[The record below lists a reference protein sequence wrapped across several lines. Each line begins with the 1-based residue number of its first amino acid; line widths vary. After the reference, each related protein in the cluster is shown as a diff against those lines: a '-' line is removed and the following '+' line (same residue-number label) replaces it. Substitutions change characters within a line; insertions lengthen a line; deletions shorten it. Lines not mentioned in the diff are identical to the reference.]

1 MSNKI
6 QFPNNRLTPPAL
18 GKPVFATDIQN
29 NTENLLEAMNIL
41 LGLPAS
47 GGTAFAILSGL
58 TYNESEGT
66 YDPGYVYMNG
76 VIYYSADIIY
86 DPCYLVPNVTD
97 TESKLHNPDGN
108 SYNTYRI
115 YYAISSSSPSG
126 GMPQFTGSMDQYRLS
141 IVLAKSQAIATA
153 AADATSKA
161 NTAQSNAE
169 EYTDNAISGL
179 GTAATKDVGLAAN
192 NVLQSD
198 GMSRDKFTM
207 TSDQYDKLVTVE
219 DDFVCRRATGMK
231 QPKIIEI
238 TNYNMNTGGAVSE
251 ISIAHGLTYSKI
263 IGCRVIIENDEETLK
278 NVISGTNGNGSSTAC
293 YYEVNGTNIR
303 IINEIGSTYCSSS
316 YDGTGH
322 RGWIIIDNIA

>member
-1 MSNKI
+1 MSTKI
-6 QFPNNRLTPPAL
+6 QFPNNRLMPASL

-179 GTAATKDVGLAAN
+179 GSAATKDVGLAAN

-207 TSDQYDKLVTVE
+207 TSDEYDKLVTVE
-219 DDFVCRRATGMK
+219 DDIVCRRATGMK
-231 QPKIIEI
+231 QPLFLSPTTWNMDT
-238 TNYNMNTGGAVSE
+238 TNQLV
-251 ISIAHGLTYSKI
+251 IAHGITSGIAKI
-263 IGCRVIIENDEETLK
+263 KV
-278 NVISGTNGNGSSTAC
+278 V
-293 YYEVNGTNIR
+293 EVSINNGTVFDLR
-303 IINEIGSTYCSSS
+303 YINTSGALGGGISWNDAQVVLQRA
-316 YDGTGH
+316 DGGFFDGVAFNNATVNVTI
-322 RGWIIIDNIA
+322 WYLA